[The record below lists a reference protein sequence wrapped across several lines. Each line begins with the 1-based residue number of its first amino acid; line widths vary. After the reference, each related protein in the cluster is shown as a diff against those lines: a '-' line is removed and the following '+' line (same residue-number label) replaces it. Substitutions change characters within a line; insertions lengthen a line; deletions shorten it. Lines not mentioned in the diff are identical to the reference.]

1 MGFFSKTTHV
11 LDGVSFASG
20 SETTVKSH
28 LRESAQNPKEIFKD
42 GNADVFANITHWK
55 GEMVQ
60 VKEESTRP
68 IGIVTNLI
76 LIQSKPKI
84 IFSMTQS

>member
-42 GNADVFANITHWK
+42 GNADVFANITH
-55 GEMVQ
+55 
-60 VKEESTRP
+60 
-68 IGIVTNLI
+68 
-76 LIQSKPKI
+76 
-84 IFSMTQS
+84 